1 MGLAIATRLA
11 ADGGRVAILGRRSEA
26 LEKAAAKVQEA
37 GASDVLA
44 ITTDATVDA
53 EVAAA
58 FLTIGHRW
66 GEVNALVNAVGPSGA
81 GRFEDVDDA
90 MWQAA
95 FDEGVLTAVRCIR
108 HALPLLR
115 RAAWGRIVNLTAVS
129 TRHQSPGL
137 IAYTAAKSAL
147 ASITKNLARSLA
159 ADGILVNAVA
169 PGPVLTR
176 TIGAAVKAAGGDADD
191 PHDAYR
197 VMSEQYGSSV
207 DLGRVGDPAEIA
219 EVVVFC
225 ASSANRYMTG
235 AHLNVDG
242 GSDF

>member
-11 ADGGRVAILGRRSEA
+11 ADGGRLALLARRPERLERA
-26 LEKAAAKVQEA
+26 LAKVQEA
-37 GASDVLA
+37 GASDVVA
-44 ITTDATVDA
+44 IPTDATVDA
-53 EVAAA
+53 DVAAA
-58 FLTIGHRW
+58 FAAIDERW
-66 GEVNALVNAVGPSGA
+66 GEVNALVNAVGPSAA
-81 GRFEDVDDA
+81 GRFEDLDDA
-90 MWQAA
+90 TWQTA
-95 FDEGVLTAVRCIR
+95 FDQGVLTAVRSIR

-115 RAAWGRIVNLTAVS
+115 RAAWGRIVNITAVS

-147 ASITKNLARSLA
+147 ASATKNLARTLA
-159 ADGILVNAVA
+159 PDGILVNAVA
-169 PGPVLTR
+169 PGPVLTK
-176 TIGAAVKAAGGDADD
+176 TIRAAVKAAGGDADD
-191 PHDAYR
+191 PVDAYR
-197 VMSEQYGSSV
+197 VMSQQYGSSV

-219 EVVVFC
+219 EVAAFC